1 MKYKIVAF
9 HTMTRGSGKPAYVV
23 KCAKVL
29 AASSAKVLVLD
40 GLMYEQGAITHQI
53 FEILGSTV
61 AIENGKN
68 LYDLIRDYE
77 TLCAE
82 WGSPP
87 VESGQAFS
95 GPLRFP
101 ATARYKGHV
110 YPDVCAR
117 TIPVAGDFSID
128 YLPGNNGQVVDVR
141 ERIDFQELY
150 ENRAGP
156 QFFDYVK
163 DALSRQFDVVLVN
176 APTGHQEISGILCGH
191 MADLILAIDVDS
203 PAVEPSASFEACRQ
217 LAARVREEGGRDIK
231 VKSIKGHSLERIIQ
245 MILQG

>member
-1 MKYKIVAF
+1 MKYQFIAF

-40 GLMYEQGAITHQI
+40 GLMYEQGAITHQL
-53 FEILGSTV
+53 FEILGATV
-61 AIENGKN
+61 VVEDGKN
-68 LYDLIRDYE
+68 LYDLVRDYE
-77 TLCAE
+77 ILCAE

-87 VESGQAFS
+87 VESDQPVS
-95 GPLRFP
+95 GRLRFP
-101 ATARYKGHV
+101 ATVRYKGHV

-117 TIPVAGDFSID
+117 TMPLSGDFSIS
-128 YLPGNNGQVVDVR
+128 YLPGNNGRVVDVR

-150 ENRAGP
+150 EDRAGA
-156 QFFDYVK
+156 QFFDYMK
-163 DALSRQFDVVLVN
+163 NALSRQFDIVLVN

-203 PAVEPSASFEACRQ
+203 PAVEPSASFEACTQ
-217 LAARVREEGGRDIK
+217 LAARVREEGGRDIR
-231 VKSIKGHSLERIIQ
+231 VKSIKGHSLEKIIQ
-245 MILQG
+245 MILKD

>member
-1 MKYKIVAF
+1 MKYKFVAF

-40 GLMYEQGAITHQI
+40 GLMYEQGAITHQL

-61 AIENGKN
+61 VVQDGKN
-68 LYDLIRDYE
+68 LYDLVRDYE
-77 TLCAE
+77 SLCAE

-87 VESGQAFS
+87 VESGQAVS
-95 GPLRFP
+95 GRLRLP
-101 ATARYKGHV
+101 ATAGYKGHV

-117 TIPVAGDFSID
+117 TIPVSGDFAIN
-128 YLPGNNGQVVDVR
+128 YLPGNNGHVVDVR
-141 ERIDFQELY
+141 ERIDFQDLY
-150 ENRAGP
+150 ENRAGAE
-156 QFFDYVK
+156 FFDYIK
-163 DALSRQFDVVLVN
+163 DALSRQFDIVLVN

-203 PAVEPSASFEACRQ
+203 PAVEPSASFEACTQ
-217 LAARVREEGGRDIK
+217 LAARVREEEGRDVK
-231 VKSIKGHSLERIIQ
+231 VKSIKGHSMEEILQ
-245 MILQG
+245 MILKD